1 MTSTSP
7 WTLQGLVEPIV
18 TRASELEPPHDPLSW
33 IVHDVI
39 AQLVESVLLKNE
51 FQVVNP
57 ALGVAAA
64 PETPSW

>member
-1 MTSTSP
+1 MTR
-7 WTLQGLVEPIV
+7 V
-18 TRASELEPPHDPLSW
+18 SELEPPHDPLSW
-33 IVHDVI
+33 IVQDVI

-51 FQVVNP
+51 SQDVNP